1 MRRLRVF
8 AAVALAVALPAAA
21 HTFGFPPG
29 SQRACL
35 TIGNTTW
42 RFTGTAAADVVV
54 RVEPTAGASGLRIKL
69 AATPDDAD
77 FVLVDDG
84 APPDCRSA
92 SSLKDVSIAPPARA
106 ADLVVAFTSGAA
118 PADYRIYVR
127 SRWIAPETAAALF
140 AAAHMPPQKL
150 AGRSDP
156 SN

>member
-29 SQRACL
+29 SRRACL
-35 TIGNTTW
+35 TIGNTIW
-42 RFTGTAAADVVV
+42 RFTGPAAANVAV
-54 RVEPTAGASGLRIKL
+54 RVDATATAPGLRIKF
-69 AATPDDAD
+69 AETPEEAD

-92 SSLKDVSIAPPARA
+92 SSFKDVSIAPSAGP

-118 PADYRIYVR
+118 PADYRIYLR

-140 AAAHMPPQKL
+140 AAAHMSPQKL